1 MGGTP
6 HRPLGQRRW
15 REELPSQEILWVT
28 EGNTKLVLLLNGQ
41 TYEKVVKSSKRLPK
55 IKQPYTMTF
64 FSSLIHFHVLF

>member
-28 EGNTKLVLLLNGQ
+28 EGNTKLVLLLMFERSN
-41 TYEKVVKSSKRLPK
+41 
-55 IKQPYTMTF
+55 I
-64 FSSLIHFHVLF
+64 

>member
-28 EGNTKLVLLLNGQ
+28 EGNTKLVLPLNGQ
-41 TYEKVVKSSKRLPK
+41 IYEQVVKSSKWLP
-55 IKQPYTMTF
+55 
-64 FSSLIHFHVLF
+64 